1 MKQIKKTVILFLLF
15 ILSSLFSFAQDD
27 LLKMME
33 EEVPKQKEFT
43 TATFKGTRLINF
55 HTIETGGKRSLDF
68 RIAHHFGDMNGGA
81 YQFFGL
87 DGGASIRL
95 GLEYTYDGRLQFAI
109 GRSSYEKT
117 YDSFLKYR
125 LLRQTTDNKMPV
137 SMTLLSCMF
146 YNTTKDPDK
155 TINGYDRFQYASS
168 RLSYAHQIIIA
179 RKFNEHL
186 SLQVSPSLV
195 HFNLVDGSNDKN
207 TMYALAFAGRYKLTR
222 RLAVTAE
229 YAKRLTEFT
238 SSTKYYD
245 SVGLGFDIETG
256 GHVFQVY
263 VTNSFGLI
271 ENQFLPRTTSSVKDL
286 AIKLG
291 FNISRMF
298 TI

>member
-1 MKQIKKTVILFLLF
+1 MKQINKTIILFSLL
-15 ILSSLFSFAQDD
+15 ILSSFFSFAQDD

-33 EEVPKQKEFT
+33 EEAPKVKEFT

-68 RIAHHFGDMNGGA
+68 RIAHHFGDINGGA
-81 YQFFGL
+81 YQFYGL

-95 GLEYTYDGRLQFAI
+95 GLEYSYDGRLQFGI
-109 GRSSYEKT
+109 GRSSFEKT

-125 LLRQTTDNKMPV
+125 LLRQTTDNKMPI

-155 TINGYDRFQYASS
+155 TINGYDRFQYRSS
-168 RLSYAHQIIIA
+168 RLSFAHQIIIA
-179 RKFNEHL
+179 RKFNENL
-186 SLQVSPSLV
+186 SLQIAPSIV
-195 HFNLVDGSNDKN
+195 HFNLVDGSSDKN
-207 TMYALAFAGRYKLTR
+207 TMYALAFSGRYKLSR
-222 RLAVTAE
+222 RVALTAE
-229 YAKRLTEFT
+229 YGKRLTQFT
-238 SSTKYYD
+238 ASQKYYD
-245 SVGLGFDIETG
+245 SAGLGFDIETG

-271 ENQFLPRTTSSVKDL
+271 ENQFLPRTTSSIKDL
-286 AIKLG
+286 SIKLG

-298 TI
+298 SI

>member
-55 HTIETGGKRSLDF
+55 HTIETGVKRSLDF

-207 TMYALAFAGRYKLTR
+207 TMYALAFAGWY
-222 RLAVTAE
+222 
-229 YAKRLTEFT
+229 
-238 SSTKYYD
+238 
-245 SVGLGFDIETG
+245 
-256 GHVFQVY
+256 
-263 VTNSFGLI
+263 
-271 ENQFLPRTTSSVKDL
+271 
-286 AIKLG
+286 
-291 FNISRMF
+291 
-298 TI
+298 

>member
-1 MKQIKKTVILFLLF
+1 MKQINKTIILFSLL
-15 ILSSLFSFAQDD
+15 ILSSFFSFAQDD

-33 EEVPKQKEFT
+33 EEAPKVKEFT

-68 RIAHHFGDMNGGA
+68 RIAHHFGDINGGA
-81 YQFFGL
+81 YQFYGL

-95 GLEYTYDGRLQFAI
+95 GLEYSYDGRLQFGI

-125 LLRQTTDNKMPV
+125 LLRQTTDNKMPI

-155 TINGYDRFQYASS
+155 TINGYDRFQYRSS
-168 RLSYAHQIIIA
+168 RLSFAHQIIIA
-179 RKFNEHL
+179 RKFNENL
-186 SLQVSPSLV
+186 SLQIAPSIV
-195 HFNLVDGSNDKN
+195 HFNLVDGSSDKN
-207 TMYALAFAGRYKLTR
+207 TMYALAFSGRYKLSR
-222 RLAVTAE
+222 RVALTAE
-229 YAKRLTEFT
+229 YGKRLTQFT
-238 SSTKYYD
+238 ASQKYYD
-245 SVGLGFDIETG
+245 SAGLGFDIETG

-271 ENQFLPRTTSSVKDL
+271 ENQFLPRTTSSIKDL
-286 AIKLG
+286 SIKLG

-298 TI
+298 SI